1 MSSRWMLLGYCPMGL
16 FWDLGSD
23 ILVIGAVILYGIN
36 SIANTLMQSKYPHY
50 DLFAPKRVI
59 PGFF

>member
-1 MSSRWMLLGYCPMGL
+1 MGL

>member
-1 MSSRWMLLGYCPMGL
+1 MGL

-36 SIANTLMQSKYPHY
+36 SIANTLMQSEYPHY

-59 PGFF
+59 PGCLISIRVCGYWTS